1 MQSVLDESLSGD
13 FISMTNVQFQ
23 DIIIN
28 FGFGT
33 KAEKKK
39 ILEGNADKKVFMDL
53 TCFDPQEFYQ
63 AYTQL
68 KGSFAALFCDENK
81 KIDTHLKESNPAF
94 LSKMKELGYS
104 VVETSIISCG
114 FIFPRTIAQIINEAY
129 FALEEEVAS
138 KSDIDRAMKFGVN
151 YPKGPFEWASQREK
165 YVVTLLDELYA
176 ITKDGRYRVAASLRN
191 SLS

>member
-1 MQSVLDESLSGD
+1 MKNALDVSLNGD
-13 FISMTNVQFQ
+13 STSMTNVQFQ

-39 ILEGNADKKVFMDL
+39 ILEENPDKKVFMDL
-53 TCFDPQEFYQ
+53 TCYDPQEFYQ
-63 AYTQL
+63 SYPQL
-68 KGSFAALFCDENK
+68 KGTFSALFCDENR
-81 KIDTHLKESNPAF
+81 KIETHLKEPNPAF
-94 LSKMKELGYS
+94 LSKMKDMGYS
-104 VVETSIISCG
+104 VIETTIIACG
-114 FIFPRTIAQIINEAY
+114 FVFPRTIAQIINEAF

-165 YVVTLLDELYA
+165 YVVTLLDELHA
-176 ITKDGRYRVAASLRN
+176 KTKDSRYRVASTLRN